1 MVEKSPQ
8 FADSVCKQKTGM
20 TSAEES
26 ITESLCHTHQ
36 LMFQE
41 VERSASTLM
50 TFEKLLFYGG
60 FAGEST
66 GVLRKAES
74 EYKGH
79 HSLFMRTQ
87 NLLSKCNIR
96 MFLTSIEEKRGFFY
110 PFDFYI
116 SFFTTDIELYFDRM
130 IPTVGFFVVSC
141 AVLYVISKRIGLLK
155 LQTKSW

>member
-1 MVEKSPQ
+1 MTVLIVKRASIGWWKRVHNLQTQ
-8 FADSVCKQKTGM
+8 FAFLLEQKTGM

-96 MFLTSIEEKRGFFY
+96 MFLTK
-110 PFDFYI
+110 
-116 SFFTTDIELYFDRM
+116 
-130 IPTVGFFVVSC
+130 
-141 AVLYVISKRIGLLK
+141 
-155 LQTKSW
+155 